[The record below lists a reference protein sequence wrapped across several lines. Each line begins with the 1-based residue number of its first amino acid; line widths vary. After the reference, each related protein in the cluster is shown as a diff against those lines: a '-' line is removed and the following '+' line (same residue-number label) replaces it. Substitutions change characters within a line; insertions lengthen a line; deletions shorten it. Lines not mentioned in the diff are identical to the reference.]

1 MLAQIRQNSNKM
13 HSYDLTY
20 TWNNKKDQMKP
31 QPMKQNQAHTEDWEL
46 LPEVEEGHEGNGWRE
61 LRGTNSRL

>member
-1 MLAQIRQNSNKM
+1 MTSLIRG
-13 HSYDLTY
+13 T
-20 TWNNKKDQMKP
+20 TKKDQMKP